1 MSHERLVRDW
11 LEGWNGRDLD
21 RVLAHYAE
29 DAVFQSPTVLLGD
42 PDGDGTLRG
51 RDAIR
56 HLYERALARFPKLRF
71 ELEDVIER
79 ASGVLVLHRKHNV
92 FAARAGLTVETFETT
107 GGLVTR
113 NVVYWS
119 AEEVAA
125 RFRPI

>member
-1 MSHERLVRDW
+1 M
-11 LEGWNGRDLD
+11 
-21 RVLAHYAE
+21 LAHYAE

-42 PDGDGTLRG
+42 PDGDGTLCG

-56 HLYERALARFPKLRF
+56 QLYERALARFPKLRF
-71 ELEDVIER
+71 ELEEVIER
-79 ASGVLVLHRKHNV
+79 PSGVMVLYRKHNV
-92 FAARAGLTVETFETT
+92 FAARPGLTFETA

>member
-1 MSHERLVRDW
+1 MLRRPHVTRTPGARLARGLER
-11 LEGWNGRDLD
+11 
-21 RVLAHYAE
+21 
-29 DAVFQSPTVLLGD
+29 
-42 PDGDGTLRG
+42 DGTLRG

-79 ASGVLVLHRKHNV
+79 PSGVLVLHRKHNV